1 MFDSLEVST
10 DVVEKIVVQRLGSE
24 FELGGVIRLQDLGR
38 TTWPRNIGGKLSM
51 KELESS
57 VEAYNS

>member
-1 MFDSLEVST
+1 MVQ
-10 DVVEKIVVQRLGSE
+10 KIVVQRLGSE

-51 KELESS
+51 KELEGS
-57 VEAYNS
+57 VKAYIG